1 VCSNFLLLPLF
12 PDFRSFIGFA
22 LMMIPELYIGFKTGK
37 TSHIGFNFLYM
48 PQLKELASNLY
59 LFGFPFNQLYMF
71 GIYFSFK

>member
-1 VCSNFLLLPLF
+1 
-12 PDFRSFIGFA
+12 
-22 LMMIPELYIGFKTGK
+22 MMIPELYIGFKTGK